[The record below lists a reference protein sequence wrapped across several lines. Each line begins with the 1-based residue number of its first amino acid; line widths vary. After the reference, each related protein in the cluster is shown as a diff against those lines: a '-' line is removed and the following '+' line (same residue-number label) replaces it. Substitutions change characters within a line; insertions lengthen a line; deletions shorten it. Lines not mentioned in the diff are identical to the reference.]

1 MRFIQVIPHTLL
13 ERILKIVNL
22 KNLFN
27 SQATNIEILNSIVF
41 NRYITCQNYTMSN
54 YGVWMLNNYNDK
66 TFKLSLMGYRSG
78 LEKIILSLKH
88 PFTFVDIGAN
98 QGVFSLV
105 AAKNK
110 YCSYL
115 HTFEPNLSI
124 NKLLEKNLEKNDVKN
139 VTIHKAA
146 IGSHIGTHGFFVPD
160 NHSGAGRISSN
171 LSNMEI
177 NCVNRFYLDKLL
189 IDVDTLFIKIDVEG
203 NEDEVLQE
211 LFNSKVKDKVKYIF
225 IEICSKYNFNEEYTI
240 KILNTNGFNE
250 VFRKENKISYDALFV
265 KK

>member
-1 MRFIQVIPHTLL
+1 M
-13 ERILKIVNL
+13 
-22 KNLFN
+22 
-27 SQATNIEILNSIVF
+27 
-41 NRYITCQNYTMSN
+41 
-54 YGVWMLNNYNDK
+54 
-66 TFKLSLMGYRSG
+66 
-78 LEKIILSLKH
+78 
-88 PFTFVDIGAN
+88 
-98 QGVFSLV
+98 
-105 AAKNK
+105 
-110 YCSYL
+110 
-115 HTFEPNLSI
+115 
-124 NKLLEKNLEKNDVKN
+124 
-139 VTIHKAA
+139 TIHKAA

>member
-1 MRFIQVIPHTLL
+1 MMFIKVLPHTFL
-13 ERILKIVNL
+13 ERMLKIANL
-22 KNLFN
+22 KNLLN
-27 SQATNIEILNSIVF
+27 SQATISQIITSIVS

-66 TFKLSLMGYRSG
+66 TFKLSLMSYRNN
-78 LEKIILSLKH
+78 LERIILSLKH

-110 YCSYL
+110 YCSSL

-124 NKLLEKNLEKNDVKN
+124 NKFLEKNVKKNDVKN
-139 VTIHKAA
+139 ITIHKVA
-146 IGSHIGTHGFFVPD
+146 IGSHFGNRGFFVPE
-160 NHSGAGRISSN
+160 NHSGAGRVSST
-171 LSNMEI
+171 LSNMEV
-177 NCVNRFYLDKLL
+177 NCVNRFYLDKFLT
-189 IDVDTLFIKIDVEG
+189 DVDVLFVKIDVEG
-203 NEDEVLQE
+203 NEDEVLKE
-211 LFNSKVKDKVKYIF
+211 LFDSKLKIKYIF
-225 IEICSKYNFNEEYTI
+225 IEISSQYNFNEEFTI

-250 VFRKENKISYDALFV
+250 VFRKENRISYDALFV

>member
-1 MRFIQVIPHTLL
+1 MRIITVIPHYVLD
-13 ERILKIVNL
+13 RILKIVNL

-27 SQATNIEILNSIVF
+27 SQATSIEIMNSIVF
-41 NRYITCQNYTMSN
+41 NRYITCTNYTMSN
-54 YGVWMLNNYNDK
+54 YGVWMMNNNNDR
-66 TFKLSLMGYRSG
+66 TFKLSLMGYRNG

-98 QGVFSLV
+98 QGIFSLV

-110 YCSYL
+110 YCNSL

-124 NKLLEKNLEKNDVKN
+124 NKFLEKNFKKNKVKN
-139 VTIHKAA
+139 ATIHKVA
-146 IGSHIGTHGFFVPD
+146 IGSRIGNRGFFVPN
-160 NHSGAGRISSN
+160 NHSGGGRVSSTV
-171 LSNMEI
+171 SNMEI
-177 NCVNRFYLDKLL
+177 SCVNRLYLDKFLTDL
-189 IDVDTLFIKIDVEG
+189 DELFVKIDVEG

-211 LFNSKVKDKVKYIF
+211 LFNSKLKIKYIF
-225 IEICSKYNFNEEYTI
+225 IEISSKYNFNEEYTI